1 MMSIPIELTVS
12 QVRRE
17 IYLASAGQSA
27 SQIHGR
33 GNEKLDAV
41 NVPSDAPDYLAGAGK
56 ASRAELGTQFHR
68 VVASLLSSRDA
79 DLSTIFG
86 GASVDDCVCEMLNV
100 LYRRE
105 LGPFLTRQAAAL
117 HGDGTAVLDLWT
129 AVGEAAR
136 WFCDLFSDYRAHQ
149 IRNQQHVNPRQFTR
163 WFASEVPLRMQLHDD
178 TWTAPVTILGV
189 ADTIIS
195 LPDGRRCVVEYKLGR
210 TSPAADLCQAT
221 LYHWMLGNLPKVAN
235 GSQSRGNPS
244 KSNADVLA
252 LIRFLPQRSE
262 IVLKTIQLHET
273 QTLLKALIGKLA
285 GVVPSEHDQG
295 RHVVSPA
302 NSPLSK
308 RPQSSS
314 QPATLRQVQQAD
326 ADATEVFEL
335 GKRLRAALREAG
347 CDCSLIGE
355 PAIGPTFVRFHVNPA
370 RGVSPRKFPGAADTI
385 QVRLELQRPPVI
397 QLGPSIT
404 IDLQRPDRQFVSLD
418 NISLPPSDPLHG
430 CSDVLIGVG
439 VDGEL
444 RTAKLADTASYHLL
458 VAGSSGSGKSEWLR
472 TAVAGLI
479 ATNTTEQLEIVAID
493 PKRNAFHDLHGSPYL
508 RQPLVFPDEP
518 HSDINEVLDELI
530 EEMERR
536 YAMFDG
542 CSSLAELIDRRGT
555 PIPRI
560 VCVCDEYG
568 DLMLGSTTQRKG
580 IEQRIARLGAKAR
593 ASGIHL
599 ILATQQPSRK
609 TITGAIQ
616 TNLPGRVGLMM
627 SSATE
632 SRMMFDQNGAEN
644 LLGKGDLLYKDI
656 GDPKR
661 YQAVYLNDEQ
671 RRHIFSGLPRNRRTM
686 HDGGEAK
693 NAKNAPAISR

>member
-1 MMSIPIELTVS
+1 MNDVAVQVTVS
-12 QVRRE
+12 QLRRE
-17 IYLASAGQSA
+17 IFLATAGSTSSPA
-27 SQIHGR
+27 EIVSRVSPVATAARATTAKHF
-33 GNEKLDAV
+33 V
-41 NVPSDAPDYLAGAGK
+41 GAGN
-56 ASRAELGTQFHR
+56 ASTAELGTQFHR
-68 VVASLLSSRDA
+68 IIASLLNSRDE

-86 GASVDDCVCEMLNV
+86 GASAEDCTYEMIGII
-100 LYRRE
+100 YRRE
-105 LGPFLTRQAAAL
+105 LGPFLVRQAAAL
-117 HGDGTAVLDLWT
+117 HGHGAAVLDLWT
-129 AVGEAAR
+129 AVREAAQ
-136 WFCDLFSDYRAHQ
+136 WFCDLFSDYRARQ
-149 IRNQQHVNPRQFTR
+149 IRSQQHVSPRQFTQ
-163 WFASEVPLRMQLHDD
+163 WFESEVPLRMQLHDD
-178 TWTAPVTILGV
+178 SWIAPVTVVGV

-195 LPDGRRCVVEYKLGR
+195 LPNGRRCVVEYKLGK
-210 TSPAADLCQAT
+210 TSPKADLCQAA
-221 LYHWMLGNLPKVAN
+221 LYHWMLSSLPSVAD
-235 GSQSRGNPS
+235 GSRSVYRSPAHASTPKGHEH
-244 KSNADVLA
+244 ALA
-252 LIRFLPQRSE
+252 LIRFLPHRSE
-262 IVLKTIQLHET
+262 IVFEARQLVET
-273 QTLLKALIGKLA
+273 QVQLKALIGKLA
-285 GVVPSEHDQG
+285 GVVK
-295 RHVVSPA
+295 
-302 NSPLSK
+302 PL
-308 RPQSSS
+308 RADAPENRLRSS
-314 QPATLRQVQQAD
+314 QPLAQRRSLSVPESPSQPIAVTPSRSAQVD
-326 ADATEVFEL
+326 AKMINEL
-335 GKRLRAALREAG
+335 GRRLRAALREAG

-355 PAIGPTFVRFHVNPA
+355 PAVGPTFVRFYVNPD

-385 QVRLELQRPPVI
+385 QIRLELQRPPVI
-397 QLGPSIT
+397 QLGASVT
-404 IDLQRPDRQFVSLD
+404 IDLQRSDRQFVPFD
-418 NISLPPSDPLHG
+418 AITLPKSDPLHG

-493 PKRNAFHDLHGSPYL
+493 PKRNAFHDLQGSPYL

-518 HSDINEVLDELI
+518 NTDITEVLDELI

-568 DLMLGSTTQRKG
+568 DLMIGSTTQRKA
-580 IEQRIARLGAKAR
+580 IEQRITRLGAKAR

-616 TNLPGRVGLMM
+616 TNLPGRVGLSM

-632 SRMMFDQNGAEN
+632 SRMMFDQGGAEN

-656 GDPKR
+656 GASKR
-661 YQAVYLNDEQ
+661 YQAVFLNDHQ
-671 RRHIFSGLPRNRRTM
+671 RRHIFSTHIGISALPAG
-686 HDGGEAK
+686 D
-693 NAKNAPAISR
+693 